1 MIASAEGPEELP
13 KVPGFQLERE
23 LGRGGVGVV
32 YQAIQLDL
40 NRRVAL
46 KMLLSKAHS
55 SASETQRFHG
65 EAAAMA
71 TLQHP
76 NLVTVYH
83 IGRHDGLPFIVM
95 EYLNGGTL
103 AERPKPF
110 TISEAVQLS
119 VQLADAVGYCHEH
132 GVIHRDLKPANILF
146 NQDGTPKVTDF
157 GMAKRL
163 EQTGEL
169 TTSGTMLGTPNYMAP
184 EQAHGLSK
192 TVFATADVWSLGIL
206 LYELCTGKRPFA
218 GNTLFETLEKVQKG
232 LFETPRTHRPD
243 IPEGVERII
252 LQCLQVNPLNRYPS
266 GKELAADLR
275 RWQAGQTIA
284 AEDLTALLKP
294 SHRTEP
300 PPARVTLFRIFLLSA
315 ALLGISFVFL
325 LNFGKNSPNT
335 TVSSSPEST
344 PTSTSTTPATAVQ
357 ATITTTPRLEVAPL
371 PLALPS
377 SPAAQAEYARTYWLE
392 AIHARPLSR
401 KKRLLEAAISGL
413 QQARQTRDGQTARH
427 HAWLGVIHLSLASPD
442 LAAASRE
449 LTQATQANDSE
460 SEPLVPLLRG
470 LIERKK
476 LLSGAR
482 PGQPID
488 LMTDV
493 GNLSVFLNQL
503 RQTLTKS
510 TRVDRVED
518 IAVVTWFAVNSALEL
533 VELDQSSPRQQ
544 RRLCREVIGWLDS
557 ATAKSWPTTEQEFLR
572 CRLYE
577 VQQDFEAADAIIRTR
592 LTVDRNEPDWWLLRG
607 RLYTNWGTHSRDSE
621 KLSIAEK
628 ALIQARSQFDPQ
640 EATQRV
646 EGLYWLGKAFAQ
658 WHELTQLSNE
668 SLEFDAH
675 YLQGIRSFQD
685 TINLATSPETVPWF
699 ERASFE
705 LPLLHVREATR
716 LLRNPTRAKEVF
728 SALDSTLRRATV
740 AYRDPAR
747 GLFEF
752 EKLELRRA
760 LGSPPS
766 GAGWLADLQSAV
778 DLGTQPGALTQD
790 RSLQATVQFKL
801 AQAYRNKMAYPKE
814 FDEKKASDEAEK
826 AVAIIEATELLPATL
841 KASIYAWLGDLNYQ
855 VAYSNRPDS
864 ERVPATQKAVLNL
877 RKALELGATFPEQ
890 WKAKMQLAI
899 LQLGELTAGKDV
911 SRDLL
916 AHSRVWFLIR
926 EIRSELGTK
935 PVPDA
940 EAEKRLSELF
950 ADFSEIRITMRQQLQ
965 QQNSLAELE
974 KQFVEM
980 GILEMDLSRGTPI
993 QIEQAKQQLKAIL
1006 PKWKSRE
1013 IPDDAR
1019 GETLRL
1025 ALKRLEQLQ

>member
-1 MIASAEGPEELP
+1 MIASAEGPDELP

-110 TISEAVQLS
+110 PISEAVQLS

-192 TVFATADVWSLGIL
+192 TVSATADVWSLGIL

-232 LFETPRTHRPD
+232 QFETPRTHRPD

-252 LQCLQVNPLNRYPS
+252 LQCLQVNPLNRYPT

-275 RWQAGQTIA
+275 RWQAGQAIV

-300 PPARVTLFRIFLLSA
+300 PPARVTLFRLFLLSG
-315 ALLGISFVFL
+315 ALLGISLVFL
-325 LNFGKNSPNT
+325 LSTGKNTLPT
-335 TVSSSPEST
+335 SSSAHSEAVPTSFSPATSVQAST
-344 PTSTSTTPATAVQ
+344 PPASL
-357 ATITTTPRLEVAPL
+357 LEVAPL

-377 SPAAQAEYARTYWLE
+377 SPAAQAEYARTYWWE

-401 KKRLLEAAISGL
+401 KTRLLEAAISGL

-427 HAWLGVIHLSLASPD
+427 HAWLGVIQLSLASPN

-449 LTQATQANDSE
+449 LTQATQANDAE

-476 LLSGAR
+476 LLSIAR

-493 GNLSVFLNQL
+493 GNLSLFLNQL
-503 RQTLTKS
+503 RQALSKS
-510 TRVDRVED
+510 AKADRVED
-518 IAVVTWFAVNSALEL
+518 TAVVTWFAVNSALEL
-533 VELDQSSPRQQ
+533 VELDQSSPRLQ
-544 RRLCREVIGWLDS
+544 RRLCREVQGWLDS
-557 ATAKSWPTTEQEFLR
+557 APAKSWPTTEQEFLR

-577 VQQDFEAADAIIRTR
+577 VQQDFDAADAIIRTR
-592 LTVDRNEPDWWLLRG
+592 LTADRNEPDWWLLRG
-607 RLYTNWGTHSRDSE
+607 RLYTNWGTHSRDTE
-621 KLSIAEK
+621 KFSIAEK
-628 ALIQARSQFDPQ
+628 ALIQARSQFEPQ

-646 EGLYWLGKAFAQ
+646 ECLYWLGRAFAQ
-658 WHELTQLSNE
+658 WHELTQLTNE
-668 SLEFDAH
+668 NLDFDPH

-685 TINLATSPETVPWF
+685 ALNLATSPETVPWF

-705 LPLLHVREATR
+705 LPLLHVHEATR

-747 GLFEF
+747 GLFEV

-790 RSLQATVQFKL
+790 RSLQATVQHKL
-801 AQAYRNKMAYPKE
+801 AQSYRNKKAYPKE
-814 FDEKKASDEAEK
+814 FDETKASDEAEK

-841 KASIYAWLGDLNYQ
+841 KASIYAWLGDLSYQ

-864 ERVPATQKAVLNL
+864 ERVPATQKAILNL
-877 RKALELGATFPEQ
+877 RKALELGAAFPDR
-890 WKAKMQLAI
+890 WKAKLQLAI

-926 EIRSELGTK
+926 EIRFELGNK

-965 QQNSLAELE
+965 QQNSLAEIE
-974 KQFVEM
+974 KLFVEIA
-980 GILEMDLSRGTPI
+980 ILEMDLSRGTPI

-1006 PKWKSRE
+1006 PRWKSLE
-1013 IPDDAR
+1013 IPDNAR